1 VFGPERQGMHRHVFV
16 GGNVLLERILNDH
29 RTELDVQALPQELTD
44 ATERTR
50 AFLEHSTATVS
61 IDSIETTGKTI
72 RFAVRVVNLTGHKL
86 PTAYPSRRAWLH
98 VTVRDQHGRIVFES
112 GHLHADGSIAGNDND
127 ADPLKFEPHYAE
139 ITRPDQVEIFE
150 PILKDAEGRVTTGL
164 ISAVGYLKDNRLLP
178 SGFDKGTAGADIAVV
193 GEAHDDPN
201 FNDRGSVVRYAVDSG
216 GAAGPFHIE
225 AELWY
230 QPVGFRWAHNLE
242 PYKAAEPQRFV
253 GYYEAESQDAAV
265 VLAMAQATR

>member
-1 VFGPERQGMHRHVFV
+1 V
-16 GGNVLLERILNDH
+16 
-29 RTELDVQALPQELTD
+29 
-44 ATERTR
+44 
-50 AFLEHSTATVS
+50 
-61 IDSIETTGKTI
+61 
-72 RFAVRVVNLTGHKL
+72 RFAVRVENLTGHKL

-112 GHLHADGSIAGNDND
+112 GHLNPDGSITGNDND

-139 ITRPDQVEIFE
+139 ITEAGQVQIFE
-150 PILKDAEGRVTTGL
+150 PILKDSEGNVTTGL

-178 SGFDKGTAGADIAVV
+178 SGFDKQTAGKDIAVI
-193 GEAHDDPN
+193 GDAHDDPG
-201 FNDRGSVVRYAVDSG
+201 FTDKGSVTRYAIDAGS
-216 GAAGPFHIE
+216 AAGPFHIE

-253 GYYEAESQDAAV
+253 SYYEAQSRNSAV
-265 VLAMAQATR
+265 VLARAEATR